1 MRKSFRIALTALTLL
16 SLTIAGLLAHYATKP
31 MTAEALEDVEWI
43 ASSTSMI
50 DRTICRCFG
59 LCGTLHAWRT
69 SRWTRF
75 PSPEYDP
82 PKKPGN
88 SSGFWNSGPDDEA
101 LWTAS
106 ERIIRDIPQYVLD
119 HAPYVHLYSGEEFW
133 PSDIGDHLV
142 HTTPHV
148 NYTPAAVSW
157 RHPNLTN
164 LDGLN
169 KYGIHTFT
177 KSDDNVELRPEWLG
191 SKYNIP
197 EKSKTKIPES
207 VRFPGRQGHWRWHP
221 FPGIR
226 EDPDIDKWWNVN
238 DTELHEIWDGSST
251 AIADAQLASI
261 NNAGTPKFDLKKRST
276 LQERREE
283 VRKQETLKQEA
294 TKDDEDEN
302 DGSPPSAGG
311 RSDAPVVMVVVDKG
325 NDVVDA
331 FWFYFYSYNLGNKVF
346 NIRFG
351 DHVGD
356 WEHTC
361 IRFYKGKPKAIFLS
375 EHDGGA
381 AYAWEAVEKIGT
393 RPVTYSATGTH
404 AMYATPGV
412 HTYVL
417 PFGLL
422 HDITD
427 RGPLWDPILNMASY
441 TYDHTKDLLRA
452 SSLNPRVPTDWFYF
466 WGHWGDKFYPL
477 SDPRQYRFAGQYHY
491 VNGPL
496 GPRYKRLGRNRICQ
510 NKGETCRIQYWIQER
525 IYLSSGPLAGKGD
538 EHNDESD
545 ELLGGRG

>member
-1 MRKSFRIALTALTLL
+1 V
-16 SLTIAGLLAHYATKP
+16 P
-31 MTAEALEDVEWI
+31 AEE
-43 ASSTSMI
+43 
-50 DRTICRCFG
+50 F
-59 LCGTLHAWRT
+59 
-69 SRWTRF
+69 
-75 PSPEYDP
+75 DP
-82 PKKPGN
+82 PKKHRN
-88 SSGFWNSGPDDEA
+88 SSGFWDSGDADPTM
-101 LWTAS
+101 WTVS
-106 ERIIRDIPQYVLD
+106 ERIVRDIPQYVID
-119 HAPYVHLYSGEEFW
+119 HAPYVHLFSKEEFW
-133 PSDIGDHLV
+133 PGDLGDHLV
-142 HTTPHV
+142 HTTPHL
-148 NYTPAAVSW
+148 NYTPVDVKW

-169 KYGIHTFT
+169 KYGRHMFL
-177 KSDDNVELRPEWLG
+177 KSDDNVEQRPEWLG
-191 SKYNIP
+191 GRMNIP
-197 EKSKTKIPES
+197 EASHEHVPES

-226 EDPDIDKWWNVN
+226 EDPDFDKWWNLNGTDPN
-238 DTELHEIWDGSST
+238 DIWDGSVSGQAEARLN
-251 AIADAQLASI
+251 AIHSAGSI
-261 NNAGTPKFDLKKRST
+261 KTDLKKR
-276 LQERREE
+276 
-283 VRKQETLKQEA
+283 
-294 TKDDEDEN
+294 
-302 DGSPPSAGG
+302 GSPSAGG
-311 RSDAPVVMVVVDKG
+311 RSEAPVILIVVDKG

-375 EHDGGA
+375 EHDNGA
-381 AYAWEAVEKIGT
+381 AYAWEAVEKIGQ
-393 RPVTYSATGTH
+393 RPVTYSAVGTH

-441 TYDHTKDLLRA
+441 TYDYKKDLLR
-452 SSLNPRVPTDWFYF
+452 SSTLNPRVPTEWFYF

-477 SDPRQYRFAGQYHY
+477 DDPRQYRFAGQYHY

-496 GPRYKRLGRNRICQ
+496 GPRFKRLGRNRICQ
-510 NKGETCRIQYWIQER
+510 GAEHEPCRIQYWIQER

-538 EHNDESD
+538 EHNDDSKRF
-545 ELLGGRG
+545 LGGDSNLK

>member
-1 MRKSFRIALTALTLL
+1 MRLLSFRAALIT
-16 SLTIAGLLAHYATKP
+16 SVIFIITIGGLLTHYATQP
-31 MTAEALEDVEWI
+31 MTAEALEDGEWI
-43 ASSTSMI
+43 ATSKSAI
-50 DRTICRCFG
+50 DRAVCRWFG
-59 LCGTLHAWRT
+59 LCGIAHVWQK
-69 SRWTRF
+69 SRWRSVPGETY
-75 PSPEYDP
+75 SP
-82 PKKPGN
+82 PKKPRN
-88 SSGFWNSGPDDEA
+88 SSGFWDSGDEDER
-101 LWTAS
+101 LWTTS
-106 ERIIRDIPQYVLD
+106 ERILREIPQYVID

-148 NYTPAAVSW
+148 NYTPVDVDM
-157 RHPNLTN
+157 RRPNLSN
-164 LDGLN
+164 LDNLN
-169 KYGIHTFT
+169 KYGIHTFL
-177 KSDDNVELRPEWLG
+177 KSDDNVEQRPEWLG

-197 EKSKTKIPES
+197 EASHEHVPES

-226 EDPDIDKWWNVN
+226 EDPDFDKWWSPNTTTP
-238 DTELHEIWDGSST
+238 DGHKIWQESASGQAEARLHDYHS
-251 AIADAQLASI
+251 ASVF
-261 NNAGTPKFDLKKRST
+261 KSDLKKRT
-276 LQERREE
+276 TREP
-283 VRKQETLKQEA
+283 R
-294 TKDDEDEN
+294 
-302 DGSPPSAGG
+302 AGG
-311 RSDAPVVMVVVDKG
+311 RSDAPVIMLVVDKG

-381 AYAWEAVEKIGT
+381 AYAWEAVEKIGQ

-427 RGPLWDPILNMASY
+427 RGPLWDPVLNMKSY
-441 TYDHTKDLLRA
+441 TYDYKKDLLRA
-452 SSLNPRVPTDWFYF
+452 STLNPTAPTSWFYL

-477 SDPRQYRFAGQYHY
+477 DDPRQYRFAGQYHY

-496 GPRYKRLGRNRICQ
+496 GPRFKSLDRALICQ
-510 NKGETCRIQYWIQER
+510 IANRKPCHIQYWIQER

-538 EHNDESD
+538 EHDGNSD
-545 ELLGGRG
+545 QYLGKP